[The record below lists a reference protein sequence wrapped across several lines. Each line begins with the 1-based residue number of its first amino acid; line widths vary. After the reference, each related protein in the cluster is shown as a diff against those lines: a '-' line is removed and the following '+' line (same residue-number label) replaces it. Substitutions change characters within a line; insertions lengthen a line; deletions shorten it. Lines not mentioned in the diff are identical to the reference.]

1 MIDLIKTEI
10 KMLLD
15 SDLTSYE
22 IGKISGVSHQVIVRY
37 RKGDNEIDNMTLKT
51 ANKLLKVNFRNENIK
66 ETLKMRLTQSD
77 EMLSDLGSVKITF
90 VSNQLIREATE
101 DIEQFGAN
109 LKVCAIYST
118 HEVIGQDF
126 DYISDYSYTDEKID
140 EKNGFKYKLMPISKV
155 LKSLEDQR
163 DTLGI

>member
-1 MIDLIKTEI
+1 MNNMVDLIKAEI

-37 RKGDNEIDNMTLKT
+37 RKGDNEIENMTLKT
-51 ANKLLKVNFRNENIK
+51 ANKLLKVNFKDKDIK

-90 VSNQLIREATE
+90 VSNQLIRETTE
-101 DIEQFGAN
+101 DIEQYGADLN
-109 LKVCAIYST
+109 VHAIYSI
-118 HEVIGQDF
+118 HEVSGQKF
-126 DYISDYSYTDEKID
+126 DYICDYSYVDEKID
-140 EKNGFKYKLMPISKV
+140 EKIYPNTS
-155 LKSLEDQR
+155 
-163 DTLGI
+163 